1 MIAAKNNY
9 GIVLKYTVFILYIWK
24 KTIIEKIL
32 LLKYNRKF
40 IKIII

>member
-32 LLKYNRKF
+32 LLKYNKN
-40 IKIII
+40 IIENL